1 MSFLFLF
8 LILFLVFV
16 FPNSYNVIA
25 LPLAAGMFKPWLG
38 LSLTPALAALFMASS
53 SSLVVVSSLCL
64 KLYSRPGE
72 PTAREKAVRAI
83 HPLYLCTT
91 CYI

>member
-1 MSFLFLF
+1 M
-8 LILFLVFV
+8 
-16 FPNSYNVIA
+16 YKRQVIA

-53 SSLVVVSSLCL
+53 STLVVVSSLGL

-72 PTAREKAVRAI
+72 PTATEKAVRGIYRMTLYYYYSI
-83 HPLYLCTT
+83 HR
-91 CYI
+91 